1 VLLSA
6 AAPSAEAL
14 ASFQGNQ
21 VAQTAEYSELL
32 GFDPASVMNA
42 KTGSKVAPQAY
53 QAPTATPVASKG
65 VDPAVKNILAQTS
78 VYVVSSDASKTAS
91 FAGTSQ
97 GTLANPTAITSED
110 AGSKVAAIKAAK
122 AAEAA
127 EAAARKTEATRKA
140 GLDKAEQA
148 AKAKAEAAANAA
160 EKKAAAAAAK
170 AEKAAADAEKKAA
183 ADAEAKAAAEGRG

>member
-1 VLLSA
+1 MLLSA

-53 QAPTATPVASKG
+53 QTPTATPVASKG

-78 VYVVSSDASKTAS
+78 VYVVSSDASKTA
-91 FAGTSQ
+91 APTATGGTP
-97 GTLANPTAITSED
+97 AHPTAIPTAIPTTLPPSLSPSQQ
-110 AGSKVAAIKAAK
+110 GSVPTLVAPSLPSSFFPSLFVSLGTHERCDHTKHHVGSAK
-122 AAEAA
+122 CH
-127 EAAARKTEATRKA
+127 
-140 GLDKAEQA
+140 
-148 AKAKAEAAANAA
+148 
-160 EKKAAAAAAK
+160 
-170 AEKAAADAEKKAA
+170 
-183 ADAEAKAAAEGRG
+183 